1 MIGTT
6 LAFKLL
12 GGVTGASLLATG
24 ALFMLN
30 KDKAAD
36 LREAKHELTTLQSTI
51 EQQAAHITLLETA
64 ALERLADN
72 ESLSEQ
78 EQELTDALEIQDP
91 ADRRRAFGC
100 AVMRQQFE
108 SGTRDSLPA
117 DCRPPDEA

>member
-6 LAFKLL
+6 LALKLL

-24 ALFMLN
+24 VLLYVN
-30 KDKAAD
+30 QGKDLKAAND
-36 LREAKHELTTLQSTI
+36 KIERYETTI

-78 EQELTDALEIQDP
+78 EQELKNALQISDP
-91 ADRRRAFGC
+91 NSRRVAFGC
-100 AVMRQQFE
+100 GIMRQQQA
-108 SGTRDSLPA
+108 SGIRDDLPA
-117 DCRPPDEA
+117 ECGPAS